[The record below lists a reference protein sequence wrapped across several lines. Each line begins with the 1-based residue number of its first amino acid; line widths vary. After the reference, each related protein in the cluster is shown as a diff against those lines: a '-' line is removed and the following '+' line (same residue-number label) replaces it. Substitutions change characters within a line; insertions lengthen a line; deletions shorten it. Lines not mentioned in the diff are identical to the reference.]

1 MLRLHMTSLP
11 SRDAIL
17 DLLAKNPGGLA
28 AAELRAHFRL
38 PATKHE
44 ALLRFLDSMTFQGQ
58 LEAKDGERFRIPR
71 DEPKPKPAPRSKRPP
86 EPVAERRGGKSARD
100 AAPKRP
106 RRESDEPA
114 VEIGFQVAKDRPNE
128 GPRDKVSIRPGSGPK
143 KGLPPLGDPFSRK
156 SGAKI
161 PSPVAE
167 RTNEPRS
174 NDRGRGK
181 REEREGTLTVNP
193 RGFGFLANGT
203 GDGDDVFIPE
213 EAMSGAMHGD
223 KVRVQLTGRNQKGAE
238 GVVIAVLGRGLERVG
253 GILRRRGTS
262 TWLEPD
268 DPRIRSRIVLRG
280 IDAHGTEG
288 NSGEDGD
295 LAVVFITQH
304 PSELGENPEGK
315 LIAVLGKPGEL
326 AGESARALLV
336 AGIEETHSDLSVT
349 EAESFGA
356 TVPLPMLAGRVDL
369 THIPLPTIDPEDARD
384 HDDAVW
390 VTRDGAGFRA
400 WIAIADVSSYVTPG
414 SALDA
419 EALKRGC
426 SVYLPDRAVP
436 MLPRALSSNLCSL
449 LPDEVRLCLC
459 VEAEIDATGQV
470 ISTKLHRG
478 FMKSAAKLTYG
489 GVARALGFT
498 EEPPKEPKA
507 EAMVKDLRVAY
518 ELSLALRGR
527 RMARGALD
535 FNLPEP
541 KIIWEDKKP
550 VNVVRRSQDLGV
562 KKAYQLIEELMLLAN
577 EVVAEWLSSR
587 GIPTIFRVHL
597 QPDEKKLAR
606 LAAYCEA
613 LGIPFDM
620 EDATNPKRLAA
631 MVKRFDSLEQSA
643 ILNGLLLRSMKQA
656 TYDTEN
662 HGHFGLASPAY
673 LHFTSPIRRYPDLI
687 VHRAVHSEI
696 LKERRKR
703 PGSELG
709 EAARQSSFAERRAM
723 EVEREVLDLHRCFIM
738 KDHIGERFMGRVS
751 AIVGGG
757 MFVTLDEPFVD
768 VFVRFEDLGA
778 DSYEADE
785 LGLRV
790 TAMRSGDTITVGDT
804 IEVEVFDVQLSR
816 RQISARRFGAP
827 ERTGDLRD
835 RRGQSGGGGG
845 RGQGGGPRQGN
856 GKGKGANRG
865 DGRDD
870 RTKHGSGSK
879 RDPRGI
885 KAAAAATVREIR
897 ASKKKGKAAG
907 KPSKASSGRPET
919 ARPSK
924 KGNANK
930 GRRR

>member
-1 MLRLHMTSLP
+1 MTSLP
-11 SRDAIL
+11 SREAIL

-28 AAELRAHFRL
+28 ADELGAHFRL
-38 PATKHE
+38 PTTKHE
-44 ALLRFLDSMTFQGQ
+44 ALLRFLDSLTFQGE
-58 LEAKDGERFRIPR
+58 LEAKDGQRFRIPR
-71 DEPKPKPAPRSKRPP
+71 KEPKAKPTLPQRKGRGSSESELAESRPP
-86 EPVAERRGGKSARD
+86 RAHTQGKSVHGKEKGR
-100 AAPKRP
+100 
-106 RRESDEPA
+106 
-114 VEIGFQVAKDRPNE
+114 G
-128 GPRDKVSIRPGSGPK
+128 DKPK
-143 KGLPPLGDPFSRK
+143 KGLPPLDAHTRK
-156 SGAKI
+156 RDKFT
-161 PSPVAE
+161 SPVAE
-167 RTNEPRS
+167 RSSREETSP
-174 NDRGRGK
+174 RGRSQK

-193 RGFGFLANGT
+193 RGFGFLASPT
-203 GDGDDVFIPE
+203 GEGDDVFIPE
-213 EAMSGAMHGD
+213 ESMSGAMHGD
-223 KVRVQLTGRNQKGAE
+223 RVRVQITGRSQKGAE
-238 GVVIAVLGRGLERVG
+238 GVIIAVLGRALERVG

-280 IDAHGTEG
+280 IDAHGAEG
-288 NSGEDGD
+288 NSGDDGD

-304 PSELGENPEGK
+304 PTEVGENPEGK

-336 AGIEETHSDLSVT
+336 AGIEETHSDTAVT
-349 EAESFGA
+349 EAESFGT
-356 TVPLPMLAGRVDL
+356 TVPLPMLEGRVDL

-390 VTRDGAGFRA
+390 VERHKGGYRA

-459 VEAEIDATGQV
+459 VEAEIDGAGSV
-470 ISTKLHRG
+470 LSTKVHRG

-498 EEPPKEPKA
+498 DEPPREPKA

-518 ELSLALRGR
+518 ELSVALRGR

-577 EVVAEWLSSR
+577 EVVAEWLSAR

-606 LAAYCEA
+606 LAAYCDA

-620 EDATNPKRLAA
+620 EDATNPKRLSA
-631 MVKRFDSLEQSA
+631 MVKRFDALDQSA

-673 LHFTSPIRRYPDLI
+673 LHFTSPIRRYPDLV
-687 VHRAVHSEI
+687 VHRAVHSE
-696 LKERRKR
+696 LLRERRKR

-723 EVEREVLDLHRCFIM
+723 EVEREVLDLHRCHIM

-757 MFVTLDEPFVD
+757 MYVTLDEPFVD
-768 VFVRFEDLGA
+768 VFVRFEDLGP

-785 LGLRV
+785 LGLRAV
-790 TAMRSGDTITVGDT
+790 AARSGEAITVGDP

-816 RQISARRFGAP
+816 RQISARRYGAP
-827 ERTGDLRD
+827 ERLGDFRD
-835 RRGQSGGGGG
+835 RRGGTQRS
-845 RGQGGGPRQGN
+845 P
-856 GKGKGANRG
+856 K
-865 DGRDD
+865 GRDQGRD
-870 RTKHGSGSK
+870 AKGSK
-879 RDPRGI
+879 GYRKHDDQEKPRKGGSRDPRGI
-885 KAAAAATVREIR
+885 KAAAAAH
-897 ASKKKGKAAG
+897 AKKGKKAA
-907 KPSKASSGRPET
+907 KAVRNESSGR
-919 ARPSK
+919 ASGGK
-924 KGNANK
+924 KSGAKK